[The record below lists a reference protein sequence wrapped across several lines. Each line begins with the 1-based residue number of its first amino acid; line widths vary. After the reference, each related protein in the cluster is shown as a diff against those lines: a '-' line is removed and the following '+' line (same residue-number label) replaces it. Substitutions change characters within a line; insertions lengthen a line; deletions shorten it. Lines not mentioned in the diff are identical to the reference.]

1 MWGAVSILDPGLQV
15 VAKTVI
21 MDVSQCGPCDKS
33 LPGVRPQLLLTR

>member
-1 MWGAVSILDPGLQV
+1 MWGAVSILDPVPLV

-21 MDVSQCGPCDKS
+21 MDVSQCGPSDKS